1 MNTARSSQ
9 RLHARATTTTEC
21 FFNTTPHPSQK
32 FYSIN
37 SATGDR
43 KANKD
48 VANFVD
54 FDIINKF
61 QIGVDASH
69 TVITGNMFT
78 LQNGSFS
85 PDGSFSIGTVVH
97 GYKACQSIDQK
108 RQDEAASAKRAR
120 DDASSSSNDQSSMP
134 KKQLRFD
141 NRDTDG
147 KGKFLI
153 NRHLCKQS
161 FVSAILSL
169 T

>member
-9 RLHARATTTTEC
+9 RLHARPTRTTES

-32 FYSIN
+32 LYSN
-37 SATGDR
+37 KQGTGDS

-61 QIGVDASH
+61 QIGVDTSH

-78 LQNGSFS
+78 LQHGSFA

-97 GYKACQSIDQK
+97 GYKACQSINKK
-108 RQDEAASAKRAR
+108 REAAAPPKRAR
-120 DDASSSSNDQSSMP
+120 DDASSSNDGQSSNP
-134 KKQLRFD
+134 KKQLRFE
-141 NRDTDG
+141 NGDG
-147 KGKFLI
+147 VVQGEFFISSQLYDQLI
-153 NRHLCKQS
+153 
-161 FVSAILSL
+161 FSAVLSPI
-169 T
+169 